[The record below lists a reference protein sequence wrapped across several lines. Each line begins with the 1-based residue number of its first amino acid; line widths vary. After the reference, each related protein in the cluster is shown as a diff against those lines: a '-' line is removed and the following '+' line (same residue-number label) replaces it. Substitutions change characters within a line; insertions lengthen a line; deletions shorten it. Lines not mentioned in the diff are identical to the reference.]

1 MSLLPRQMLACCE
14 ACTMSQRPPRSFLKW
29 AGGKRK
35 SFPHSPRNGRTGK
48 LGEDWRLAPGQQYH
62 EPFLGSG
69 SVFFAFKQANIIPQ
83 QSHSFLSDLNQVLTT
98 TMRTV
103 QSPNITE
110 LKAELE
116 QMRAAYL
123 EEIRQDGFPRHDRR

>member
-1 MSLLPRQMLACCE
+1 MGR
-14 ACTMSQRPPRSFLKW
+14 
-29 AGGKRK
+29 GKEK
-35 SFPHSPRNGRTGK
+35 SFPTFSKEWKNSESLERTGA
-48 LGEDWRLAPGQQYH
+48 LHPANSTTN
-62 EPFLGSG
+62 PFLAVE
-69 SVFFAFKQANIIPQ
+69 VFFAFKQANIIPQ

-123 EEIRQDGFPRHDRR
+123 EEIRQDGFPQA